1 MDWRES
7 STFHMEAG
15 THMTS
20 KKRPD
25 LVILGGGSFG
35 TALAKMAGGN
45 GARVLMWVRRNEQA
59 REITEEH
66 RNSRYLPGMVLPDL
80 VEATSDLEHA
90 VSSAHLILMAIPSK
104 SFRNVASRMG
114 DMVSPDQILV
124 HVTKGLE
131 RGTHKRMTEIL
142 TEETCLL
149 KIGALSG
156 PNLAKELIAG
166 HPSGTLVASRFD
178 EVAQAVQAIYAGSM
192 LRVYRGDDVVGTEIA
207 GAFKNVVALACGAA
221 HGMGF
226 GQNTVSLLITRGLS
240 EMATLGT
247 AMGAQVWTFGG
258 LAGIGDLVA
267 TCTSPLSRNHT
278 VGERLGKGEA
288 LDDILASMTQV
299 AEGVPTAQAIFEF
312 AQERSLDLP
321 IARTVRNLVQ
331 GGWSAKQAFEHLMDI
346 PVGRELAKLRY
357 R

>member
-1 MDWRES
+1 
-7 STFHMEAG
+7 
-15 THMTS
+15 MTG
-20 KKRPD
+20 KKHHD

-35 TALAKMAGGN
+35 TALAKTAGEN
-45 GARVLMWVRRNEQA
+45 GADVLMWVRRQDQA
-59 REITEEH
+59 DEITQAH
-66 RNSRYLPGMVLPDL
+66 KNSRYLPDLVLPDR
-80 VEATSDLEHA
+80 VEATADLERA
-90 VSSAHLILMAIPSK
+90 VRSAAVILMAIPSK
-104 SFRNVASRMG
+104 SFRAVAAAIG
-114 DMVSPDQILV
+114 DLVTPDQILV

-131 RGTHKRMTEIL
+131 MGTYARMTQIL
-142 TEETCLL
+142 AEETCLL

-156 PNLAKELIAG
+156 PNLAKELVAG

-178 EVAQAVQAIYAGSM
+178 EVAKAVQDIYSGSM
-192 LRVYRGDDVVGTEIA
+192 LRVYRGSDVVGAEIA

-247 AMGAQVWTFGG
+247 MMGGQVWTFGG

-288 LDDILASMTQV
+288 LDDILESMTQV
-299 AEGVPTAQAIFEF
+299 AEGVPTSKAVFGF
-312 AQERSLDLP
+312 AENHGLNLP
-321 IARTVRNLVQ
+321 IVRAVYSLIHE
-331 GGWSAKQAFEHLMDI
+331 GWSARKAFEFLMDI
-346 PVGRELAKLRY
+346 PVGRELAQLRY